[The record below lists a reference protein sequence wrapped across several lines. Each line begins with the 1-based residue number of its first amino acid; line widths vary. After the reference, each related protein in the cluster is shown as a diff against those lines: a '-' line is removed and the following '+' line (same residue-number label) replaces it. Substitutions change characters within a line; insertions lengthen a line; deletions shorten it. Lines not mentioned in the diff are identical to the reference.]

1 MVEIK
6 SYFFWLLLHVQF
18 SIQLGV
24 GSDLTPPPNNPRESD
39 LTPHPIFHI
48 KSVRK
53 PLYSLS
59 LFFLLNRSLSL
70 SVIVCLPKLGKMVAS
85 LFHLLSLCVISLG
98 FFTVA
103 LLVILPL
110 WTALI
115 HCHKYIYIYM
125 CVWQFYCDLINLN
138 YLFSCISF
146 I

>member
-1 MVEIK
+1 MQ
-6 SYFFWLLLHVQF
+6 LHHVQF
-18 SIQLGV
+18 SIQLEV
-24 GSDLTPPPNNPRESD
+24 ESDLTPHQTIHESD
-39 LTPHPIFHI
+39 LTPHPIFHM

-59 LFFLLNRSLSL
+59 LFFWLNRSLSL

-115 HCHKYIYIYM
+115 HCHKYIYIYIYV